1 MTQSNTAQ
9 TARNQFEQDST
20 PHIDVPLSSG
30 RRINI
35 DKFPEERVRVI
46 GASGEVELS
55 VRLTDDGPALS
66 FKGADIDIASAGKVA
81 VACDAFEVA
90 AREVRFDAS
99 GDFNTTVKGNYRVRA
114 KKLFETVADTL
125 EWVATRGD
133 ATLKAN
139 DVVRMLGEKILLNSD
154 KADPADQGK
163 VIDFMKRMGLV
174 GR

>member
-1 MTQSNTAQ
+1 MTSSITAQ
-9 TARNQFEQDST
+9 TARNQFEQERT
-20 PHIDVPLSSG
+20 PNIDVPLSSG

-35 DKFPEERVRVI
+35 EQLPEERLRI
-46 GASGEVELS
+46 FGASGEVELT
-55 VRLTDDGPALS
+55 VRLNDDGPVLN
-66 FKGADIDIASAGKVA
+66 FKGADIDIASSGRVA

-99 GDFNTTVKGNYRVRA
+99 GDFNTTVEGNYRVRA
-114 KKLFETVADTL
+114 RKIFETIADTL